1 MILCLRSVEVTAEG
15 PPVGGAPPPVE
26 ISEEPFFEV
35 SRHDSMRHLSK
46 CRHGIQ
52 DPPRKLSVKERM
64 ARLISYTFVSSEHV
78 KTAAA
83 QLWDVSFCSIFFRIR

>member
-1 MILCLRSVEVTAEG
+1 M
-15 PPVGGAPPPVE
+15 E

-46 CRHGIQ
+46 WRHGIQ

-64 ARLISYTFVSSEHV
+64 ARLISYRFLSIEHL
-78 KTAAA
+78 KTAGA
-83 QLWDVSFCSIFFRIR
+83 QLWDVSICSIFFRIR